1 MTEFIIDDEYKII
14 KEKET
19 GYWHYSQN
27 GAMMPKRAEKAF
39 KFYSLN
45 LNNIDSLLNS
55 YFYLSNPASFND
67 PFDCNINLLDSPD
80 DIKTINEMTTV
91 KRNNCS
97 NLGVV
102 SMTEVIDNHVMWAH
116 YTNNY
121 HGFAIEFKGTE
132 VTVIPSADQ
141 TSGGTFV
148 KVIYP
153 KKLVKVKKEYPFA
166 IQYMLTTK
174 LKHWEYENEWRF
186 ITTLGPDKDRILHY
200 DPKKVKGLYIGH
212 QMIDNKPSAYR
223 LILSIRSM
231 LFPDIPVYVVYPHPT
246 KLELYFEK
254 VLPK

>member
-1 MTEFIIDDEYKII
+1 MTKFQIDDEYTII
-14 KEKET
+14 KEKES
-19 GYWHYSQN
+19 GFWHYSQN
-27 GAMMPKRAEKAF
+27 GIMMPKRAEKAF

-45 LNNIDSLLNS
+45 INNIDSLMNS
-55 YFYLSNPASFND
+55 YFHLSNPSSFND
-67 PFDCNINLLDSPD
+67 PFDCSINLLDSPED
-80 DIKTINEMTTV
+80 METMKSV
-91 KRNNCS
+91 KRNNSS
-97 NLGVV
+97 NLGVN
-102 SMTEVIDNHVMWAH
+102 SMTEVINNHVMWAH

-121 HGFAIEFKGTE
+121 HGFAIEFNGAE

-141 TSGGTFV
+141 TAGGTFV

-186 ITTLGPDKDRILHY
+186 ITTLGPKKDRILHY
-200 DPKKVKGLYIGH
+200 DPEKVKGLYIGH
-212 QMIDNKPSAYR
+212 QLIDNNPSAYR
-223 LILSIRSM
+223 LILSIRSIN
-231 LFPDIPVYVVYPHPT
+231 FPEVPVYVVYPHPN